1 VQVVLIHTGVF
12 VAVVQLES
20 PGAARPTAVTW
31 HPHLSG
37 RKVSLWAGSAV
48 RGAAHATQHT
58 ADSMWGQLTALS
70 MQALAFFWHRAHA
83 LGARHPG
90 AEALQDLLLWI
101 AAFARPALRPSAA
114 PTPPADGAAAGSSQG
129 TPPVVASSSDAAAG
143 RAAGAQA
150 SAPAAAA
157 GSSQAWPAGDQE
169 PASLLASRSA
179 FTQRLLVRD
188 HGTQAFL
195 PPVWR
200 PYRLP
205 REILVSLAS
214 GDSGSYDFLR
224 LDTYHTIDLPTFL
237 A

>member
-1 VQVVLIHTGVF
+1 MHTGVF

-20 PGAARPTAVTW
+20 PGTARPTAVAW

-37 RKVSLWAGSAV
+37 RQVSLWAGSGP
-48 RGAAHATQHT
+48 RDAAHATQHT

-70 MQALAFFWHRAHA
+70 MQAMAFFWHRARA

-90 AEALQDLLLWI
+90 AETLQDLLLWI
-101 AAFARPALRPSAA
+101 AAFARPAPRPSTA
-114 PTPPADGAAAGSSQG
+114 PAPLIDGAAAGSSQG
-129 TPPVVASSSDAAAG
+129 TLPVVASPNDAAAG
-143 RAAGAQA
+143 RATG
-150 SAPAAAA
+150 APASVPSAAA
-157 GSSQAWPAGDQE
+157 GASQAWAAGDQE
-169 PASLLASRSA
+169 PASVLASRSA

-205 REILVSLAS
+205 HEILISLAS
-214 GDSGSYDFLR
+214 SDSSSFDFLR
-224 LDTYHTIDLPTFL
+224 RDAYHTVDLPTFL